1 MNIRQHFGKRFLNLN
16 NSACLMLQFL
26 RKLLVRFLQWLL
38 GDKTEAM
45 PGTSPPSYPD
55 AMQASPAPVNVLA
68 VMAVDPPQYRARKSL
83 CTYSERVFYEA
94 LRESVGNEYLIMVK
108 VRMGDILWLEN
119 KTVNEKLYTTQIWG
133 KHVDFLLCD
142 KLTLAPL
149 LVVELDD
156 SGHNRFYRREVD
168 EFKDKAFAIA
178 GLPLL
183 RVEVQDAYQNR
194 ELRQQILGKIEK

>member
-1 MNIRQHFGKRFLNLN
+1 
-16 NSACLMLQFL
+16 MLKL
-26 RKLLVRFLQWLL
+26 IRKLLVKFLQWLL
-38 GDKTEAM
+38 GGRTEAV

-55 AMQASPAPVNVLA
+55 DLQASSPTANVLA

-83 CTYSERVFYEA
+83 CTYSERIFYEA
-94 LRESVGNEYLIMVK
+94 LRESVGGEYLIMIK
-108 VRMGDILWLEN
+108 VRMGDIVFLET
-119 KTVNEKLYTTQIWG
+119 KTINEKLYTAQIWG

-142 KLTLAPL
+142 KFTLAPR
-149 LVVELDD
+149 LVIELDD

-183 RVEVQDAYQNR
+183 RVEAQNTYQSR
-194 ELRQQILGKIEK
+194 ELREHILSRIEAKGKP